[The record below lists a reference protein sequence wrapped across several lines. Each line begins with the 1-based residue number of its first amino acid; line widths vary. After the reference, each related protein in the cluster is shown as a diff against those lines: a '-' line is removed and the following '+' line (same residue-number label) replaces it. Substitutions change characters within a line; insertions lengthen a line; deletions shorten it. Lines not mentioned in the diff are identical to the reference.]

1 MLTLVSL
8 FVCNNSHWNNNH
20 LGLHSSIRVV
30 NNLRYIRV
38 QVNLSIESLLVSK
51 LVLQQ
56 VAGNI

>member
-38 QVNLSIESLLVSK
+38 QVNLSIKSLLVSK

-56 VAGNI
+56 VA